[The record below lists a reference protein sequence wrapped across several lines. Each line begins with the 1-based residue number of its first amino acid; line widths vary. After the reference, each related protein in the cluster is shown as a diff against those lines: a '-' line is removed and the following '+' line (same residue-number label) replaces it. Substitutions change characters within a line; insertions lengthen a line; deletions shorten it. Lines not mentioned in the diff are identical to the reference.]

1 MAALEN
7 APPRPDD
14 GRARR
19 EDALPRDAQGVSR
32 PENGW
37 AGPRD
42 APSSPEEGA
51 PAQLSEDGW
60 ADPQDAA
67 ASAGEDAAPSGDGWE
82 SAQDA
87 ASSGADA
94 AVLSEQGPRS
104 HWPVVYTRRLI
115 AFEVAAVLAVSLGRS
130 AVSAFIDLMGSLTA
144 RKALNAQHATLNA
157 SAAPGRPWLDLS
169 YQVEGIAFGL
179 APVLLVAYLLMRE
192 RESLRTL
199 GADRTQPWR
208 DLGRGAAVAA
218 VIGGSGLGL
227 YLAAHA
233 AGAALTVVP
242 TTLPAV
248 WWRIPVLIASA
259 FQNAALEEVV
269 ILGYLLRRFEQAGW
283 SNARSDAVS
292 AVIRGSYHLYQGF
305 GGFVGNLVMG
315 LIFARLYRRW
325 GRVMPLLMAHGLIDT
340 VAFVGYVL
348 LAPHVSWLP
357 H

>member
-7 APPRPDD
+7 ATPRPDD
-14 GRARR
+14 GRARA
-19 EDALPRDAQGVSR
+19 EDTPSGSAD
-32 PENGW
+32 
-37 AGPRD
+37 D
-42 APSSPEEGA
+42 APF
-51 PAQLSEDGW
+51 
-60 ADPQDAA
+60 
-67 ASAGEDAAPSGDGWE
+67 
-82 SAQDA
+82 AQDRRDGSQHA
-87 ASSGADA
+87 ASSGAGGTTPFAQDRPKA
-94 AVLSEQGPRS
+94 SQRTSSGNANATPRPEQSPPS
-104 HWPVVYTRRLI
+104 PASWPAQYTRKLI
-115 AFEVAAVLAVSLGRS
+115 AFEVTAVLAVSLGRS

-144 RKALNAQHATLNA
+144 RKALSAQHATLNA

-169 YQVEGIAFGL
+169 YQLEGIAFGL
-179 APVLLVAYLLMRE
+179 APVLLVAYLLTRE
-192 RESLRTL
+192 RASLRTL

-208 DLGRGAAVAA
+208 DLGRGAGVAA

-269 ILGYLLRRFEQAGW
+269 ILGYLLRRFDQAGW
-283 SNARSDAVS
+283 SNARSDVVS

-348 LAPHVSWLP
+348 LVGHVSWLP